1 MLVALFNKM
10 NSIPQR
16 PRQMPRLALKMQ
28 MQHQPVVRERGI
40 R

>member
-16 PRQMPRLALKMQ
+16 PRQMPRRALKMR
-28 MQHQPVVRERGI
+28 MQHQSVVREK
-40 R
+40 